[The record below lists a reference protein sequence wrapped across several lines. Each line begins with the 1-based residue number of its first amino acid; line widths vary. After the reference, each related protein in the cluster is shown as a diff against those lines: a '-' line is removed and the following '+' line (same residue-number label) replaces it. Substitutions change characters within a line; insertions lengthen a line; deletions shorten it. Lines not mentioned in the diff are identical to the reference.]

1 VTPELRQRAQS
12 AHQQI
17 TGRLLSELG
26 PEGHWIGE
34 LSSSALST
42 ATAVIALATMDRQA
56 NARWIQSG
64 LNWLAQHANPDG
76 GWGDTV
82 RSRSNPSTTALVW
95 AAFGAL
101 EADASFPQP
110 VNGAVAYLER
120 TLGPLDQLVPS
131 IEALYGKDRTFSVP
145 ITMTLALS
153 GRLGPDGWKHVRPLP
168 FELAALPQAVFG
180 ALRLPVVSYAL
191 PALIAIGQVIHQRS
205 KRFHPIRSLARNRTL
220 NVLTT
225 LQPENGGFLEA
236 TPLTS
241 FVTMSLAGM
250 GLSGHLV
257 AQRGAGFLK
266 KSMRP
271 DGSWPID
278 TNLATWVTTLSIK
291 ALHSVAAGVPPAVE
305 GGVSPPGVLPGSWSE
320 SRSVSNRGLLMN
332 LPMEAIAR
340 VEHGSLTPTLSRGE
354 RVSRPALGDMPGFR
368 PSEPSRIA
376 PADARPSPPKL
387 AANLLLLPPG
397 EGRDEGRRLH
407 SSRHGSWSQYVSKF
421 WKTFL
426 SRISAPVAAGVPPA
440 VEGGVPPPRGPGR
453 ANQHPTAL
461 SAGKDARLYG
471 RRDAYRYNTGVPPPG
486 TPAGFQDP
494 EKLGVEQ
501 GALDAPRRL
510 SLRRWLLGQQY
521 RVQHPYTGAAPGG
534 WAWTNLPGGVPD
546 ADDTAGALLAL
557 LHLGEPDP
565 ETRQAAA
572 AGVAWLLG
580 LQNRDGGIPTFCR
593 GWGTLPFDRSTPE
606 LTAHALRA
614 WAAWEPHLNRPLASR
629 VAQATRRALR
639 YLNRSQ
645 RADGA
650 WIPLW
655 FGNEQAAGHEN
666 PVYGT
671 AQVLI
676 ALNERKAVG
685 LASLEDSRQR
695 ASRFLVQAQR
705 PDGAWGGDARAGVSM
720 EETALAV
727 EALLG
732 VPEFNAPAQV
742 GLTALLNRLEADPE
756 LPAAPIGLY
765 FARLWYFERLYPLI
779 FVASALSRACEVS
792 NASDQR

>member
-1 VTPELRQRAQS
+1 MTPELRQRAQS
-12 AHQQI
+12 ARHEI
-17 TGRLLSELG
+17 TRRLLSELG
-26 PEGHWIGE
+26 PEGHWTGE

-42 ATAVIALATMDRQA
+42 ATAVVALATMDRGA
-56 NARWIQSG
+56 NERWIQSG
-64 LNWLAQHANPDG
+64 LNWLAQHANADG

-82 RSRSNPSTTALVW
+82 RSRSNPSTTALAW
-95 AAFGAL
+95 AAFGAV
-101 EADASFPQP
+101 EADATFPQP

-120 TLGPLDQLVPS
+120 TLGPLGQLVPS

-153 GRLGPDGWKHVRPLP
+153 GRLGPDGWRRVRPLP
-168 FELAALPQAVFG
+168 FELAVLPQAVFG

-205 KRFHPIRSLARNRTL
+205 KRFHPLRSLARNRTL
-220 NVLTT
+220 NVLIT

-266 KSMRP
+266 QSMRP

-291 ALHSVAAGVPPAVE
+291 ALRFVPHLSKNLPSPRHRTPTPYRNPSASPGSWSQYVSRFWKTIFSMNRASVAAGVPPAVE
-305 GGVSPPGVLPGSWSE
+305 GGVSPPG
-320 SRSVSNRGLLMN
+320 M
-332 LPMEAIAR
+332 
-340 VEHGSLTPTLSRGE
+340 
-354 RVSRPALGDMPGFR
+354 PA
-368 PSEPSRIA
+368 
-376 PADARPSPPKL
+376 
-387 AANLLLLPPG
+387 
-397 EGRDEGRRLH
+397 
-407 SSRHGSWSQYVSKF
+407 
-421 WKTFL
+421 
-426 SRISAPVAAGVPPA
+426 
-440 VEGGVPPPRGPGR
+440 R
-453 ANQHPTAL
+453 ANQDPTAR
-461 SAGKDARLYG
+461 SAGQDARLYG
-471 RRDAYRYNTGVPPPG
+471 RRDAYRHNTDVSPPG
-486 TPAGFQDP
+486 IPAGFLDP
-494 EKLGVEQ
+494 EKLGIEQ
-501 GALDAPRRL
+501 GALDAPQRL

-534 WAWTNLPGGVPD
+534 WAWTDLPGGVPD

-557 LHLGEPDP
+557 RHLGEPDM

-572 AGVAWLLG
+572 AGVVWLLG

-614 WAAWEPHLNRPLASR
+614 WAAWEPHLDRPLANR
-629 VAQATRRALR
+629 VAQATRRALL
-639 YLNRSQ
+639 YLDRSQ

-655 FGNEQAAGHEN
+655 FGNEQAAGQEN

-676 ALNERKAVG
+676 AMNERKAG
-685 LASLEDSRQR
+685 ELALRESSRQR
-695 ASRFLVQAQR
+695 AARFLVQAQR
-705 PDGAWGGDARAGVSM
+705 PDGAWGGDARAGVSL

-732 VPEFNAPAQV
+732 VPECHAQAEA
-742 GLTALLNRLEADPE
+742 GLTALLNRLEADQE
-756 LPAAPIGLY
+756 LTAAPIGLY

-779 FVASALSRACEVS
+779 FVASALGRACEVTTP
-792 NASDQR
+792 SDQG